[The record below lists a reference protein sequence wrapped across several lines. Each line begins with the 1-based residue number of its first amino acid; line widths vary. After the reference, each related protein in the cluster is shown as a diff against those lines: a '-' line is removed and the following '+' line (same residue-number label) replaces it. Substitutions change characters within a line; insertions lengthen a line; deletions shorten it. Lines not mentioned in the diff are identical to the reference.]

1 MAIFHTRTENI
12 CQMVPPPPPLHLFNL
27 LDSFIASAVV
37 EQTVERRK
45 PKLTPAKPEYHDKC
59 DFLHFETID
68 EQAQDF

>member
-1 MAIFHTRTENI
+1 MFGNFSYKIFSYEN
-12 CQMVPPPPPLHLFNL
+12 PPHLFNL